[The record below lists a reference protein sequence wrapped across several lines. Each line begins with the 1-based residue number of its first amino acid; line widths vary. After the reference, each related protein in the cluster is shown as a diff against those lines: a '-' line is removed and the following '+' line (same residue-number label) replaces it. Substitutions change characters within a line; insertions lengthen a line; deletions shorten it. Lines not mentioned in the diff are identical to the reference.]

1 MPEALQELKNSQQQM
16 PKINESLNIT
26 KKELMTPNS
35 PTRKTQVEIKQPK
48 ENFKHMKAKV
58 NYLKAHNLKIDIEK
72 RKKEINSFKLDTT
85 DQAMR
90 NAISI
95 NIVKLKQDLRTAQHL
110 KDSKDMARRHCST
123 SPQRGHFLF

>member
-1 MPEALQELKNSQQQM
+1 MPLLQELKNSQQHM

-26 KKELMTPNS
+26 KKELMTPSS
-35 PTRKTQVEIKQPK
+35 PTRKTQVEIKPAK
-48 ENFKHMKAKV
+48 ENLKHLKAKV

-95 NIVKLKQDLRTAQHL
+95 NIVKLKQDLRTA
-110 KDSKDMARRHCST
+110 
-123 SPQRGHFLF
+123 